1 MSKALVCGL
10 LLLGTSFS
18 LFARVTNGN
27 ARSPDGRFS
36 VGSLNDDSPGLTIL
50 DPKGRSL
57 FTLENGDS
65 GRGLGIFWSRDS
77 QRVVVVVQ
85 YKWNTRIEAAKY
97 EDGQWRAVPVSDFSQ
112 ELDQKAQLYLGI
124 KILGGR
130 WSDYEG
136 QFEGFN
142 WLDNFRFQYFQTET
156 YGNGKG
162 PKDESSDS
170 KELHFVAT
178 MEFGSDTI
186 RTDDITITRPRP
198 SPTRYQPIKDFGKVE
213 NSNKIPGTYPGSPP
227 ECRLCSLTRQA
238 FTGQAGAVAIV
249 GTRIPRSA
257 RSTAKQS

>member
-10 LLLGTSFS
+10 LLLATSFS

-186 RTDDITITRPRP
+186 RTDDITITAATAQPNEISTDQGFRQSGELEQDPRYVP
-198 SPTRYQPIKDFGKVE
+198 WI
-213 NSNKIPGTYPGSPP
+213 
-227 ECRLCSLTRQA
+227 A
-238 FTGQAGAVAIV
+238 A
-249 GTRIPRSA
+249 
-257 RSTAKQS
+257 